1 MLKSIWD
8 DIIREFSYGNAVNR
22 LIIINVAIYVL
33 INLLWVGMRISN
45 DYATPESYFILRNWF
60 SISSD
65 WWHNL
70 THPWVFIT
78 CMFLHDEFWHIISN
92 MLLFYW
98 FGRIIGDFLGDQRV
112 LALYLLGGLAGA
124 IAFFVSVNFMG
135 YGDLSGPRFALGASG
150 AVMAVV
156 LGAGVLAPDYQ
167 LRLLLLGD
175 VKLKYIAGGLILID
189 VIAIGSN
196 MNTGGHVAHLGGA
209 FMGWV
214 FISQLRK
221 GNDLSE
227 PVTRILSRIQQVF
240 KSKPR
245 GSMRSKS
252 GKGPRVTYRN
262 PTTEGVGRQQPP
274 STAAGGTASLS
285 HQEQL
290 DAILDKIKETGYE
303 SLSKEEK
310 EFLFKASGDSAR

>member
-8 DIIREFSYGNAVNR
+8 DIVREFSHGNAVNR

-124 IAFFVSVNFMG
+124 IAFFISVNFMG
-135 YGDLSGPRFALGASG
+135 YGDLAGPRFALGASG

-214 FISQLRK
+214 FVSQLRK

-245 GSMRSKS
+245 SGMRSKS
-252 GKGPRVTYRN
+252 GKGPRVSYRN
-262 PTTEGVGRQQPP
+262 PSTEGVGRQQPSSP
-274 STAAGGTASLS
+274 AAGSTASLS